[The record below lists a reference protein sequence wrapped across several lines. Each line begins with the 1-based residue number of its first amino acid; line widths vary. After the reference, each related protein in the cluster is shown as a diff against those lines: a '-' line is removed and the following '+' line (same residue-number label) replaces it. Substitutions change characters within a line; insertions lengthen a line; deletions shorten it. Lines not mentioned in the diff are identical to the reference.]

1 MELFEPYRNEPYS
14 NFTQAGPQE
23 AYRQALAEVR
33 RQLGRDYPLIIGN
46 KPLETGH
53 WIVSYNPC
61 AKDEVI
67 GRAAKAQPAQL
78 EPVMAAAH
86 QGYAEW
92 SRWSMAERARTLVK
106 LAAIMRQRKLELSA
120 WLTLEAGKNYA
131 EAEADTAE
139 AIDFV
144 EYYAR
149 ESLRLAEPLPTHHY
163 PGEENSSFLVPIG
176 VGVVIPPWNFPLA
189 ILTGMAIGPV
199 AVGNTV
205 IVKPASDTP
214 IIAAKFMECALQ
226 AGFPPG
232 VINYFPGG
240 GGDIGDALIDHPQTR
255 FINFTGSLAVGL
267 RINERAAK
275 VHSGQTW
282 LKKAF
287 LELGG
292 KDALIVDESADLD
305 LAAEA
310 AAISGYGFQGQK
322 CSAMSRL
329 IVVKEVY
336 DALLDKFLARVGA
349 LKLGPAEENYPVN
362 AVISAK
368 AQESILGYIAKGK
381 EQARLV
387 LGGKSASAKGHYL
400 EPTVFADVPED
411 AVIAREEIFGPVV
424 AVIRAKEF
432 TDALRIANDS
442 PYGLTGG
449 VVSRQ
454 RKHLER
460 ARREFMA
467 GNLYLN
473 RKITGALVGVQPFG
487 GFKLSGSNAK
497 AGGPDYL
504 RLFMEMKTVTERF

>member
-1 MELFEPYRNEPYS
+1 MELFEPFRNEPYS
-14 NFTQAGPQE
+14 DFTQEGPQQ
-23 AYRQALAEVR
+23 AYRRALAQVR
-33 RQLGRDYPLIIGN
+33 GQLGRDYPLLVGN
-46 KPLETGH
+46 EPLETGH

-67 GRAAKAQPAQL
+67 GRAAKAQPAQI
-78 EPVMAAAH
+78 EPVMAAAWR
-86 QGYAEW
+86 GYAEW
-92 SRWSMAERARTLVK
+92 SGWSMAERARTLVK
-106 LAAIMRQRKLELSA
+106 LAAIMRQRKLELAA
-120 WLTLEAGKNYA
+120 WMTLEAGKNYA

-149 ESLRLAEPLPTHHY
+149 ESLRLAEPLPTYPY
-163 PGEENSSFLVPIG
+163 PGEENTSFLIPIG

-189 ILTGMAIGPV
+189 ILTGMTIGPV
-199 AVGNTV
+199 AVGNAV

-214 IIAAKFMECALQ
+214 VIAAKFMECVLE

-240 GGDIGDALIDHPQTR
+240 GSDIGDALVDHPRTR

-275 VHSGQTW
+275 VQTGQTW
-282 LKKAF
+282 LKKAYM
-287 LELGG
+287 ELGG
-292 KDALIVDESADLD
+292 KDALIIDESADLD
-305 LAAEA
+305 LAAA
-310 AAISGYGFQGQK
+310 AAAVSGYGFQGQK

-329 IVVKEVY
+329 IAVEEIY
-336 DALLDKFLARVGA
+336 DALLEKFLARVGA
-349 LKLGPAEENYPVN
+349 LILGPAEENYPVN

-387 LGGKSASAKGHYL
+387 LGGKPASAEGHYL

-411 AVIAREEIFGPVV
+411 AAIACEEIFGPVV
-424 AVIRAKEF
+424 AIMRAKDF
-432 TDALRIANDS
+432 SDALRIANDS

-449 VVSRQ
+449 VISR
-454 RKHLER
+454 RRRHIER

-467 GNLYLN
+467 GNLYIN